1 MTPATTIG
9 FIGGGQLARMMAA
22 SAIGLGLRVRLLA
35 EESDTSAAGVV
46 PGTMV
51 GDYTDEKTVAAFADP
66 CEVITFDHEHVP
78 QPILRRL
85 LADGVAVRPGPD
97 ALIHAQ
103 DKAVMRERLA
113 ALGVPCPAFEVVH
126 TPSELAAAG
135 DRLGWPLVAKVS
147 RGGYDG
153 HGVWVCDGPAQAGE
167 PFASRPSPGLGEAD
181 GLGDD
186 GAAESYGAAGGVGT
200 VVAEERVDF
209 VRELSA
215 LVVRGVDGTLARY
228 PVSESVQAD
237 GMCRATITPAPI
249 EPALAAACL
258 ELAERIAAELGVVGV
273 LAVELMQRRTGGV
286 VVNELAMRPHNTG
299 HWTIGGARTSQFENH
314 LRAVAGLPLGDAGM
328 AVPCAVMAN
337 VLGDAERLDVPA
349 WLARAL
355 AVPGVSV
362 QWYGKGWRPGRKL
375 GHVTAVGEDRAAVVA
390 AALAALPP
398 GATRSLLES
407 VIGGR

>member
-1 MTPATTIG
+1 MKPASTIG
-9 FIGGGQLARMMAA
+9 IIGGGQLARMMDAA
-22 SAIGLGLRVRLLA
+22 AIGLGLRVLLLA
-35 EESDTSAAGVV
+35 EGSDASAAGVV
-46 PGTMV
+46 PATSV
-51 GDYTDEKTVAAFADP
+51 GDHTDEETVAAFARP
-66 CEVITFDHEHVP
+66 CEVVTFDHEHVP

-113 ALGVPCPAFEVVH
+113 ALGAPCPAFEIVR
-126 TPSELAAAG
+126 TPAELAAAG

-153 HGVWVCDGPAQAGE
+153 HGVWVCDEPAAAGE
-167 PFASRPSPGLGEAD
+167 PFAALSG
-181 GLGDD
+181 
-186 GAAESYGAAGGVGT
+186 GAV

-228 PVSESVQAD
+228 PVSESIQAD

-258 ELAERIAAELGVVGV
+258 ELAERIATELGVVGV

-299 HWTIGGARTSQFENH
+299 HWTISGARTSQFENH
-314 LRAVAGLPLGDAGM
+314 LRAVAGLPLGDA
-328 AVPCAVMAN
+328 APTAPFAVMAN
-337 VLGDAERLDVPA
+337 VLGDATELDVPA

-355 AVPGVSV
+355 ALPGVAV

-375 GHVTAVGEDRAAVVA
+375 GHVTAVGDDRDVVVR
-390 AALAALPP
+390 AALAALPA
-398 GATRSLLES
+398 GAPRNRLGAELE
-407 VIGGR
+407 GR